1 MCSWF
6 WLKEVHGMGLS
17 ISFHA
22 FINLSTTWQ
31 AGNLFGHKDMVGTTS
46 YSSKPEKSRIMVKTR
61 QNIK

>member
-1 MCSWF
+1 
-6 WLKEVHGMGLS
+6 MGLS